1 MCGNLKNL
9 KEKDVYFVVD
19 YRYNKKGDKMFA
31 ILTADLPDQY
41 VFVIPEEEHHVTIVS
56 KSDVNRSFYVTAHVA
71 SFQSFSKSSNRV
83 LMLK

>member
-1 MCGNLKNL
+1 MCGNIKNL

-19 YRYNKKGDKMFA
+19 YRDNKKGDKMFA

-41 VFVIPEEEHHVTIVS
+41 VFVISEEPHATIVS
-56 KSDVNRSFYVTAHVA
+56 KSDVNKSFYVTAHVA

-83 LMLK
+83 LKLK

>member
-1 MCGNLKNL
+1 MCVNLKNL

-19 YRYNKKGDKMFA
+19 YRYNKKGDKLFA

-41 VFVIPEEEHHVTIVS
+41 VFVISEEPHATIVS